1 MKTSQV
7 ISTNKNVH
15 GNSIEYKLFNKTGQE
30 FKTFSANLFTQQ
42 LDRVTYSVCTNC
54 QAAYVMKRK
63 NQYLKIAH
71 AVT

>member
-1 MKTSQV
+1 MFYTETVVS
-7 ISTNKNVH
+7 
-15 GNSIEYKLFNKTGQE
+15 NSIYILCSTIIVYLGLQIKAVLKLWPVRRNIEMVSFN
-30 FKTFSANLFTQQ
+30 
-42 LDRVTYSVCTNC
+42 SVCTNC